1 MTEQEAA
8 KDFARKLFG
17 PRREQE
23 LEDEPGP
30 STDETEAKAEPGPRA
45 EPIEDPEQAH
55 NRFIGDLLG
64 GGGAKRE
71 ADEQFLCSMHPPTK
85 GGHEWEWVRST
96 CATTRC

>member
-45 EPIEDPEQAH
+45 EPSNVIEDPGQAH
-55 NRFIGDLLG
+55 NAFLAELFRGSP
-64 GGGAKRE
+64 AKRD
-71 ADEQFLCSMHPPTK
+71 ADEQFFRAMHPPTK
-85 GGHEWEWVRST
+85 KEDTSQSG
-96 CATTRC
+96 